1 MSEGEIE
8 MNPITEETR
17 RESWE
22 EIQRNGKGESL
33 RNKILQALKEHGR
46 MTVRECALAIGLH
59 SRGDIHPRMTEL
71 TDLKLVSVVGT
82 AKDPV
87 TKRTVSVYELAKKEK
102 EICLIKQS

>member
-1 MSEGEIE
+1 
-8 MNPITEETR
+8 MNPITEGTR

-22 EIQRNGKGESL
+22 EIQKSGKGETL
-33 RNKILQALKEHGR
+33 RRKILQALNEHGR

-71 TDLKLVSVVGT
+71 ADLKLVSVVGT

-87 TKRTVSVYELAKKEK
+87 TKRTVSVYELVKKEN
-102 EICLIKQS
+102 EVC